1 MKKKPHYATAQNKSS
16 PIEADFSE
24 EQKRYI
30 EGFASGIAIAKSVLN
45 SSNQGARD
53 VAKGPDDDL
62 ITAQNSF
69 ISAKKKLVDQEIWK
83 RAENPLDSFS
93 RLSAD
98 AKANSPPNPEDNF
111 RWRYHGMFYVAPTQ
125 SSYMCRLR
133 LPNGIINHWQL
144 EGLADLVERHADGSM
159 QITTRANL
167 QARQIAPKHAATFL
181 EGLSDLGLTAKGAGA
196 DNIRNVTGSPTAGID
211 PQELL
216 DTRPLTRRLHFH
228 ILNNRSLYGLPRKF
242 NVAFDGGGSI
252 AVLEET
258 NDIGFKA
265 ITVLDGAPIPAGIWM
280 RLLIGGITGHERLA
294 QDTGVVCEPDESIE
308 VTDAIIRIFIQH
320 GNRSDRNKA
329 RLKYLIDE
337 WGLDKF
343 LSAVEERLGRKLKRL
358 EAIYISPPASI
369 DRYGHL
375 GSHVQKG
382 ENANWLGVLI
392 PVGQLSAKQMRGLAS
407 IAHRE
412 GDGEIRLTVWQNLII
427 PSLRTE
433 RLDHVI
439 TQLEALNLSTSP
451 NSLRGGL
458 VACTGSKGCKFAAA
472 DTKGDALLIAD
483 YIESRLDI
491 DVPINIHLTGCH
503 HSCAQHYIG
512 DIGLIGKKVPIN
524 DDGDT
529 IAGYDI
535 LVGGGFGPGAR
546 LGSMLWPGIPADE
559 CPNKIESLLLAY
571 LNHRIDKHEAFT
583 TFLNR
588 VTVGGIKKLIFE
600 GAA

>member
-1 MKKKPHYATAQNKSS
+1 MKNKHHDATLQDSTT
-16 PIEADFSE
+16 PVEADFSE
-24 EQKRYI
+24 AQKRYI

-45 SSNQGARD
+45 ASEQITQNG
-53 VAKGPDDDL
+53 AKGPDYEL
-62 ITAQNSF
+62 ITAQNNF
-69 ISAKKKLVDQEIWK
+69 LSASQKLADQENWK
-83 RAENPLDSFS
+83 RSENPLDSLS
-93 RLSAD
+93 RLARD
-98 AKANSPPNPEDNF
+98 AKANLAPNPEDNF

-125 SSYMCRLR
+125 SSFMCRLR

-144 EGLADLVERHADGSM
+144 DGLANLVERHSDGYM

-167 QARQIAPKHAATFL
+167 QARQIAPNQVGTFL

-211 PQELL
+211 PKELL

-228 ILNNRSLYGLPRKF
+228 ILNDRSLYGLPRKF

-265 ITVLDGAPIPAGIWM
+265 ISVLDGGPVSAGIWM
-280 RLLIGGITGHERLA
+280 HLLIGGITGHESLA
-294 QDTGVVCEPDESIE
+294 QNTGVVCQPDECNE
-308 VTDAIIRIFIQH
+308 VADAIIRVFIHH
-320 GNRSDRNKA
+320 GNRTDRNRA
-329 RLKYLIDE
+329 RLKYLLDD

-343 LSAVEERLGRKLKRL
+343 LLAVEERLGRRLQRL
-358 EAIYISPPASI
+358 EEAYISPRTSI
-369 DRYGHL
+369 DRYAHL
-375 GSHVQKG
+375 GPHPQKA
-382 ENANWLGVLI
+382 ENENWLGVVI
-392 PVGQLSAKQMRGLAS
+392 PVGQLSANQMRGLAS

-427 PSLRTE
+427 PSIRTE

-439 TQLEALNLSTSP
+439 QQLEALNLSTSP

-458 VACTGSKGCKFAAA
+458 VACTGANGCKFAAA
-472 DTKGDALLIAD
+472 ETKGDALVIAD
-483 YIESRLDI
+483 YIESRLAV

-512 DIGLIGKKVPIN
+512 DIGLIAKKIPIN

-535 LVGGGFGPGAR
+535 IVGGGFGTEAKIGE
-546 LGSMLWPGIPADE
+546 MLWPAIPTEE
-559 CPNKIESLLLAY
+559 CPNKIESILSAY
-571 LNHRIDKHEAFT
+571 LNHRINSSEAFT
-583 TFLNR
+583 TFINR
-588 VTVGGIKKLIFE
+588 LTVGKLKKLIFE
-600 GAA
+600 GAE